1 MQEAD
6 RGHVGIGSWDVMF
19 PGDDADRLP
28 ILEELAREG
37 EGTYVHWS
45 LFLIAEV
52 GGELAGAVAGYIP
65 AEASGRRFTEIC
77 RAVTSRRGW
86 SQAKLEQAMSSAFSR
101 HYFSVPT
108 PSETWNVEWVAT
120 KSEFRKLG
128 LNRALLGELLALGK
142 AQGLKTS
149 HVGTYLGNEPAI
161 AAYKAAGFQQ
171 FADARHVDYES
182 VFRAPGLVFF
192 RQQL

>member
-1 MQEAD
+1 MQEAG

-28 ILEELAREG
+28 ILEELVREG

-52 GGELAGAVAGYIP
+52 GGESAAAVAGYISE
-65 AEASGRRFTEIC
+65 EASGKRFTEVC
-77 RAVTSRRGW
+77 RAVTARRGW
-86 SQAKLEQAMSSAFSR
+86 SEAQLERATSSAFSR
-101 HYFSVPT
+101 QYFSVTT
-108 PSETWNVEWVAT
+108 PSETWHVEWVAT
-120 KSEFRKLG
+120 KSEFRGFG
-128 LNRALLGELLALGK
+128 LNRALLGELLTLGK
-142 AQGLKTS
+142 ARGLKTS

-171 FADARHVDYES
+171 FADARHADYGR
-182 VFRAPGLVFF
+182 VFRTPGLVFF
-192 RQQL
+192 RQHL